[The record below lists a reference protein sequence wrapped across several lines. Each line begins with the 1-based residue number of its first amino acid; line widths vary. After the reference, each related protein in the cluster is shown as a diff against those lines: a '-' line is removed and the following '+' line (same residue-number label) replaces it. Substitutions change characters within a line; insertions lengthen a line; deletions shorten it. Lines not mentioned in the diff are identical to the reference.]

1 LNVTKDVYLGFG
13 SNIGDREA
21 QIRRAIELLDSE
33 ELRLVRVSSFYETE
47 PIGFT
52 KQRWFL
58 NCVAE
63 FATTQLFP
71 RQLLHRIHRV
81 ELQLGRRRAVVNGPR
96 TIDIDILLF
105 GEAALKTPELE
116 VPHPRFRERRFVL
129 APLVELNPE
138 LRDPVTR
145 RSVSDLLQ
153 EVKGQAVRR
162 LEAEKNG

>member
-1 LNVTKDVYLGFG
+1 MTKNVYLGFG

-52 KQRWFL
+52 KQRWFM

-63 FATTQLFP
+63 FATQLFP
-71 RQLLHRIHRV
+71 RQLLHRIQRV

-105 GEAALKTPELE
+105 GDAVVKTEELE

-129 APLVELNPE
+129 APLAELNPE

-145 RSVSDLLQ
+145 RTVSDLLGD
-153 EVKGQAVRR
+153 VKGQAVRKVA
-162 LEAEKNG
+162 AEKND

>member
-1 LNVTKDVYLGFG
+1 MKKNVYLGFG

-33 ELRLVRVSSFYETE
+33 ELRPVRVSSFYETE

-63 FATTQLFP
+63 FSTQLFP
-71 RQLLHRIHRV
+71 RQLLHRIQRV
-81 ELQLGRRRAVVNGPR
+81 ELQLGRRRAVANGPR

-105 GEAALKTPELE
+105 GETAVKTPELE

-138 LRDPVTR
+138 LRDPVTHR
-145 RSVSDLLQ
+145 TVSELLQ
-153 EVKGQAVRR
+153 DVKGQAARR
-162 LEAEKNG
+162 IVSADIP

>member
-21 QIRRAIELLDSE
+21 QIRRAIELLGSE
-33 ELRLVRVSSFYETE
+33 ELRLLRVSSFYETE

-63 FATTQLFP
+63 FATQLFP
-71 RQLLHRIHRV
+71 RQLLHRIQRV
-81 ELQLGRRRAVVNGPR
+81 ELQLGRRRSVVNGPR

-105 GEAALKTPELE
+105 GETAVKTPELE

-129 APLVELNPE
+129 APLVELNPD

-145 RSVSDLLQ
+145 RTVCNLLQ
-153 EVKGQAVRR
+153 DLKGQEIRK
-162 LEAEKNG
+162 LQAEKNG

>member
-1 LNVTKDVYLGFG
+1 MNVTKDVYLGFG

-33 ELRLVRVSSFYETE
+33 ELRLARISSFYETE

-58 NCVAE
+58 NCAAE
-63 FATTQLFP
+63 FATQLFP

-105 GEAALKTPELE
+105 GEVAVKTPELE

-129 APLVELNPE
+129 APLVELNPD
-138 LRDPVTR
+138 LRDPVSR
-145 RSVSDLLQ
+145 RTVSQLL
-153 EVKGQAVRR
+153 EDVKGQAVRK
-162 LEAEKNG
+162 LQAEKNG

>member
-1 LNVTKDVYLGFG
+1 MNVTKDVYLGFG

-33 ELRLVRVSSFYETE
+33 ELRLVRASGFYETE
-47 PIGFT
+47 PIGFA

-58 NCVAE
+58 NCAAE
-63 FATTQLFP
+63 FATRLFP
-71 RQLLHRIHRV
+71 RQLLHRIQRV
-81 ELQLGRRRAVVNGPR
+81 ELELGRRRTVVNGPR

-105 GEAALKTPELE
+105 GEAAVKTPELE

-145 RSVSDLLQ
+145 RTVSDLLQ
-153 EVKGQAVRR
+153 DVKGQAVKR
-162 LEAEKNG
+162 LQAGKNG

>member
-1 LNVTKDVYLGFG
+1 MTKNVYLGFG

-21 QIRRAIELLDSE
+21 QIRRAIELLDSP
-33 ELRLVRVSSFYETE
+33 ELRFARLSGFYETE

-58 NCVAE
+58 NCAAE
-63 FATTQLFP
+63 FETQLFP
-71 RQLLHRIHRV
+71 RQLLHRIQRV
-81 ELQLGRRRAVVNGPR
+81 ELELGRKRTVVNGPR

-105 GEAALKTPELE
+105 GQATVKTPELE

-138 LRDPVTR
+138 LRDPVSR
-145 RSVSDLLQ
+145 RTVSQLL
-153 EVKGQAVRR
+153 EDVKGQTVRK
-162 LEAEKNG
+162 LQTEKKD